1 MSVYEAALWGL
12 LQGLTEFL
20 PVSSSGHLVLVPW
33 LLGLGVPS
41 VTFDVL
47 VHLATL
53 AAVLIFF
60 RAELAMLI
68 KGGIQIL
75 ATRRVATSEARLAWL
90 VIISSI
96 PAAAAG
102 LLLESVLE
110 RAFAVPG
117 AVAVAL
123 LITGTVLYLAD
134 KSRGTRAIPD
144 LSWKDAAVIGLAQAV
159 ALIPG
164 ISRSGATMS
173 AGLGRGLT
181 RGEAARYAFVMS
193 IPVVAAAAAKELL
206 DMLTGTIPSDGYGA
220 MAVGMTIAFGS
231 GYLALSVLFRHVQRH
246 GLRVFSIY
254 CWALGL
260 LSLVVLLV
268 RAAWV

>member
-1 MSVYEAALWGL
+1 
-12 LQGLTEFL
+12 
-20 PVSSSGHLVLVPW
+20 
-33 LLGLGVPS
+33 
-41 VTFDVL
+41 
-47 VHLATL
+47 
-53 AAVLIFF
+53 
-60 RAELAMLI
+60 
-68 KGGIQIL
+68 
-75 ATRRVATSEARLAWL
+75 
-90 VIISSI
+90 
-96 PAAAAG
+96 
-102 LLLESVLE
+102 
-110 RAFAVPG
+110 
-117 AVAVAL
+117 
-123 LITGTVLYLAD
+123 
-134 KSRGTRAIPD
+134 
-144 LSWKDAAVIGLAQAV
+144 
-159 ALIPG
+159 
-164 ISRSGATMS
+164 MS